1 MLGAKATGSFLVTSE
16 YLSNCFFNPLAAP
29 LFTSIAV
36 EGVSISISAYLALLL
51 KEYIFLLSVIITFL
65 PRYLDIFFS
74 YFLPFLQLDFFEK
87 N

>member
-16 YLSNCFFNPLAAP
+16 YLSNCFFKPLAAP

-36 EGVSISISAYLALLL
+36 EGVSIPYLALLL
-51 KEYIFLLSVIITFL
+51 REYIFLLSVIITFL